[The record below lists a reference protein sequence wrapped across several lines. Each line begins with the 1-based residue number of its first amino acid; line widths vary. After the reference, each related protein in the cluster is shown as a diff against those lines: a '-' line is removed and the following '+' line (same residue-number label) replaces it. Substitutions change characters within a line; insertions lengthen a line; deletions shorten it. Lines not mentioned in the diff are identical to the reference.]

1 MILSKWSIIESQVF
15 PGQDNN
21 SEPNNQ
27 HLITMQHS
35 PCAQN
40 NLRKHYNSTVPAVI
54 KYSDWDLILT
64 PHWFPTA
71 VLMSS
76 MKMTRMPRRP
86 RRMKRAMFSRSGVN
100 YSWLTCNCVT
110 VWCLM
115 TLVPVCQSPS
125 VPISLASSLISGL
138 DSSSVWERHVGSLL
152 AGRSQGVPGPAGRH
166 LTRPQSGPGLGQL
179 LLWSTVSVAVECH
192 DNVQCLSHHITNTGI
207 DELSSYEA
215 VSLSLSQSPGEISRP
230 QHTQVVSINV
240 VS

>member
-1 MILSKWSIIESQVF
+1 MIITQISREKTELRKGCDVGLFMMILLKWSIIESQVF

-27 HLITMQHS
+27 HLITMQHA

-115 TLVPVCQSPS
+115 TLVPVSQSPS
-125 VPISLASSLISGL
+125 LPIYLWPAHWYLDWTPAQSESDTLGPSSPAGPRASRGQQADTSPDLSQAPGS
-138 DSSSVWERHVGSLL
+138 DSSSSG
-152 AGRSQGVPGPAGRH
+152 
-166 LTRPQSGPGLGQL
+166 PQSVSQ
-179 LLWSTVSVAVECH
+179 WSAMTMSSVS
-192 DNVQCLSHHITNTGI
+192 HIT
-207 DELSSYEA
+207 
-215 VSLSLSQSPGEISRP
+215 SPTLG
-230 QHTQVVSINV
+230 
-240 VS
+240 